1 MIQSRLSELKAA
13 DMSSI
18 SITERYGII
27 TEFMYMFV
35 VPFVHLLLKISQD
48 RKSMTESKRRTCKV
62 HIRLYEYQS
71 VVHPS

>member
-48 RKSMTESKRRTCKV
+48 RKYMTESKRRTCKV